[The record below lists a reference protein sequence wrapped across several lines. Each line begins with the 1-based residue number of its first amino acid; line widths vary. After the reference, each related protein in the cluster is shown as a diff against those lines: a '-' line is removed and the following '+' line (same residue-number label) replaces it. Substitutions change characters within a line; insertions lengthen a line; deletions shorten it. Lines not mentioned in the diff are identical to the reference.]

1 MLYLEKLILHNFK
14 SFRNTT
20 ISFSGGFNCIVGP
33 NGSGK
38 SNVCDSLLFAFG
50 EGSLR
55 RMRVT
60 SAAQLVSDLG
70 TPRKELPGKKT
81 SVSIVL
87 KGDSEV
93 TVTRIIKPNGK
104 ISHRLNGKRMTR
116 QEISDYLRANNCMIS
131 DTNTIT
137 QGEIVRL
144 LSLNAKEKRGLIDIA
159 AGIKE
164 FDDKKE
170 ASEKELEK
178 VEEKITETKSLL
190 GERLGFLEELKKE
203 KEAAEKYSA
212 MASKA
217 KQINYTILYKRSE
230 GIKAELKGIIDSLSQ
245 SEKAISEIGAKILE
259 LDSIGERLSAERSAK
274 AKALNERSSEL
285 NDSNRKLES
294 LKREIAVAESEL
306 RASMQFSE
314 SAAKEIDA
322 LRADMEKQNA
332 KLELNGKEL
341 PGLDAEISEIRKELE
356 NSRGAI
362 GSAEG
367 KKDVEEYEEKI
378 KLIEK
383 ISAEMESA
391 NREHMQAVTRIS
403 GFESQKKSVE
413 EELDRISKSVEQ
425 LREKEREISAA
436 SNRANRELS
445 EARAELEGFKSR
457 RKSVEAELAQISEKK
472 ISLRESLA
480 TYGSDTN
487 RSARIL
493 TEKLGNGFYGR
504 AAELCKYD
512 ERYAEAVNAAAGARL
527 SYFVVDKV
535 STADKAV
542 RILRENKIGRAS
554 FIPLDII
561 SYTDTKPIGEGDPL
575 IGLIEFE
582 SRFANA
588 FKFIFSNTY
597 LIGDIKSVAKGS
609 RHRYVTLEGEILEQ
623 SGVVSGGFSRSFNY
637 AKAVAE
643 LKSAE
648 DREKELK
655 DELESIQG
663 LEEES
668 RQKFGKSETIVMSS
682 AMELENIRI
691 SLKNSEAEKEDI
703 AKRIRDIE
711 KSLGTDSA
719 ASKNAEKRL
728 EELEARIAPL
738 KDESSA
744 LYSRI
749 SGRFANSGAKESEE
763 KEALAKKLSERFEQI
778 TAQRA
783 ALVKENELM
792 ASRASELEK
801 NIKGKETELG
811 KSRENEHRLEAK
823 IKELGKEA
831 DSLEETIRTHDKKSA
846 SMYEEIKKIED
857 QMSKNGFEKGKLSSE
872 KDRLERESIAMQAN
886 KGQLQTRLSDLMA
899 ELSSYEKQEPLEGEI
914 GQMEKDL
921 YLLKSELDKMGSI
934 NMRAPEMYE
943 EKSREVNGVQEKIMT
958 LESERNSI
966 LSMISQLESKK
977 LEVFNDTFNMVN
989 QKFKSMYKSIF
1000 PENDGSIVLENPRD
1014 TFNSGLG
1021 FELREGKR
1029 ALHVER
1035 LSGGEKSVLMLT
1047 LIFSILMCR
1056 PMSFYIFDEIDT
1068 ALDKQ
1073 NSKKL
1078 SALIKQLSANSQFI
1092 VVSHNDTLISYA
1104 DTAIGVAKNKGESN
1118 VFGVKIVAPESIE
1131 VK

>member
-14 SFRNTT
+14 SFKNAT
-20 ISFSGGFNCIVGP
+20 ISFSNGFNCIVGP

-55 RMRVT
+55 RMRAT

-70 TPRKELPGKKT
+70 VSKKDQHGRKT
-81 SVSIVL
+81 SVSIIL
-87 KGDSEV
+87 KGDNEV

-170 ASEKELEK
+170 ASERELEK
-178 VEEKITETKSLL
+178 VEEKITATKSLL

-212 MASKA
+212 MSARA
-217 KQINYTILYKRSE
+217 KSINYTILYKRSE
-230 GIKAELKGIIDSLSQ
+230 AIRTELKDTIDKLSQ
-245 SEKAISEIGAKILE
+245 SEKGINEISAKIME
-259 LDSIGERLSAERSAK
+259 LDSMGEKLSSERSAK

-294 LKREIAVAESEL
+294 LKREIAVSESEL
-306 RASMQFSE
+306 KSAIQSSE
-314 SAAKEIDA
+314 SITKEIETLMA
-322 LRADMEKQNA
+322 ELEKQNA
-332 KLELNGKEL
+332 KLELNTKEL
-341 PGLDAEISEIRKELE
+341 PGIDADISEMRKELE
-356 NSRGAI
+356 KSRGAVGTEAKI
-362 GSAEG
+362 
-367 KKDVEEYEEKI
+367 DVEKYEEKM
-378 KLIEK
+378 KLIEEL
-383 ISAEMESA
+383 SAKMESA
-391 NREHMQAVTRIS
+391 NREHMQAIARIS
-403 GFESQKKSVE
+403 GLESQKKSAE
-413 EELDRISKSVEQ
+413 AELDRISKSVEQ
-425 LREKEREISAA
+425 LKKSEQEISTA

-457 RKSVEAELAQISEKK
+457 RKSVEVELSQISERK
-472 ISLRESLA
+472 IALRESLA
-480 TYGSDTN
+480 TFGSDTN
-487 RSARIL
+487 RLAKVLADR
-493 TEKLGNGFYGR
+493 LGNGFYGR
-504 AAELCKYD
+504 AAELCRYD
-512 ERYAEAVNAAAGARL
+512 ERYAEAINAAAGARL

-535 STADKAV
+535 GTADKAV
-542 RILRENKIGRAS
+542 KILRENKLGRAS

-561 SYTDTKPIGEGDPL
+561 SYTDTKPIEEGEPL
-575 IGLIEFE
+575 IGLVEFE

-609 RHRYVTLEGEILEQ
+609 KHRYVTLDGEILEQ
-623 SGVVSGGFSRSFNY
+623 SGIVSGGFSRSFNY
-637 AKAVAE
+637 AKAIAE

-648 DREKELK
+648 DREKTLRE
-655 DELESIQG
+655 ELESIQG
-663 LEEES
+663 LEDES
-668 RQKFGKSETIVMSS
+668 RQKFGRSETVVMSS
-682 AMELENIRI
+682 AMELENIRA
-691 SLKNSEAEKEDI
+691 SLKNSEAERADI
-703 AKRIRDIE
+703 TKSIKDIE
-711 KSLGTDSA
+711 KELGSDSA
-719 ASKNAEKRL
+719 ACESAERL
-728 EELEARIAPL
+728 LKELEANIAQI
-738 KDESSA
+738 KEESSA

-749 SGRFANSGAKESEE
+749 SGRFANADEKENEE
-763 KEALAKKLSERFEQI
+763 KEALARELSERFEKA

-783 ALVKENELM
+783 ALIKENELI
-792 ASRASELEK
+792 ASRVSELDKAIK
-801 NIKGKETELG
+801 NKEIELKKSKEEGKA
-811 KSRENEHRLEAK
+811 LEQK
-823 IKELGKEA
+823 INGLRKEA
-831 DSLEETIRTHDKKSA
+831 DSLEETIRTHDRKSA
-846 SMYEEIKKIED
+846 GMYEEIKKIEE
-857 QMSKNGFEKGKLSSE
+857 QIAKNGFEKGKLSSE
-872 KDRLERESIAMQAN
+872 KDRLERESIVMQAN
-886 KGQLQTRLSDLMA
+886 RGQLQTRLSDLMA
-899 ELSSYEKQEPLEGEI
+899 ELSGYDVQEPLDGEI
-914 GQMEKDL
+914 DQMEKDL
-921 YLLKSELDKMGSI
+921 YVLKSELDKMGSI

-943 EKSREVNGVQEKIMT
+943 EKSKEVNGVQEKIMT

-977 LEVFNDTFNMVN
+977 LEVFNETFNTVN

-1000 PENDGSIVLENPRD
+1000 PESEGSIVLENPRD

-1021 FELREGKR
+1021 FELHEGKKQ
-1029 ALHVER
+1029 LHVDR
-1035 LSGGEKSVLMLT
+1035 LSGGEKSMLMLT

-1078 SALIKQLSANSQFI
+1078 SALIKQLSSSSQFI

-1104 DTAIGVAKNKGESN
+1104 DTAIGVAKKNGESN